1 MSRWKSTLLLK
12 FGGPADIFVKIND
25 IEELKFL
32 LLQAKQKSIPVTVIG
47 NGSNLLV
54 KDNGIRGIVVKLNL
68 NNIIKENETTFI
80 VEAGVLISKF
90 ARVAYEEECT
100 GLEFACGIPACVGGA
115 VFMNAGAYG
124 EQIGDRIIET
134 TYIDED
140 LNIKTIK
147 NNKHE
152 FSYRKS
158 IFQKN
163 NWIIISTKLKLQKGN
178 KDEIKKKMDEFSLSR
193 KTKQPL
199 NMPSAGSVFK
209 RGKGFV
215 TAELIDKCGLK
226 GYSIGDAEVSN
237 LHAGFIVNKGNA
249 TAKDVLEL
257 IKYIKKKVKEKFN
270 VDIEE
275 EIKIIGED

>member
-1 MSRWKSTLLLK
+1 
-12 FGGPADIFVKIND
+12 
-25 IEELKFL
+25 L
-32 LLQAKQKSIPVTVIG
+32 LLQAKQKNIPVTIIG

-100 GLEFACGIPACVGGA
+100 GLEFACGIPACIGGA

-124 EQIGDRIIET
+124 EEIGHKIIET

-147 NNKHE
+147 KEEHE

-163 NWIIISTKLKLQKGN
+163 NWIIISTKIKLQKGN
-178 KDEIKKKMDEFSLSR
+178 KDEIKKKMDEFSLNR

-209 RGKGFV
+209 RGNGFA
-215 TAELIDKCGLK
+215 TAELIDKSGLK

-237 LHAGFIVNKGNA
+237 LHAGFIVNKGKA

-270 VDIEE
+270 IDIEE

>member
-1 MSRWKSTLLLK
+1 MSQWKSTLLLE
-12 FGGPADIFVKIND
+12 FGGLADIFVKIND
-25 IEELKFL
+25 TEELKFL
-32 LLQAKQKSIPVTVIG
+32 LSQSKQKNIPVTVIG

-54 KDNGIRGIVVKLNL
+54 KDNGIRGVVVKLNL
-68 NNIIKENETTFI
+68 NNIKKEDETTFI
-80 VEAGVLISKF
+80 VDAGVLLSKL

-100 GLEFACGIPACVGGA
+100 GLEFACGIPACMGGA
-115 VFMNAGAYG
+115 VFMNGGAYG

-147 NNKHE
+147 NEEHK

-163 NWIIISTKLKLQKGN
+163 NWIIISTKIKLQKGN

-199 NMPSAGSVFK
+199 NMPSAGSIFK

-215 TAELIDKCGLK
+215 TAELIDKAGLK
-226 GYSIGDAEVSN
+226 GYRIGDAEVSD

-249 TAKDVLEL
+249 TAKDVLKL
-257 IKYIKKKVKEKFN
+257 IKHIKDKVKRQFN